1 MNSKR
6 IIIFGSNSYIAR
18 NFCYYVKNLERND
31 YYYLI
36 GYSLSENINP
46 YLDEFHQMDL
56 SKTFIEI
63 ECNNFY
69 VNFASYSHVDYS
81 FQNPMKILKNNIGI
95 AKNIIIEVNKKFNYD
110 FKNNFIHISTDEVE
124 VEGGPTSPYSWS
136 KLAQEVILHDKVK
149 IVRLNN
155 VYGKESDYDDLEPKQ
170 PIIWHQLNRLRNG
183 EIDKIDLVA
192 NYTEITR
199 NFMPVHEVSKY
210 LFKNACKFFNDPL
223 DFDAQALRRSK
234 GDDAQA
240 LRRSKNDEVIKSV
253 IKNTEPDKLYK
264 GYTRTIAKFIKDYM
278 KKYNYFNYSLKFKI
292 VENRPKTDWSY
303 PVGLKTVS
311 KEKYLKYL

>member
-1 MNSKR
+1 MNCKR

-18 NFCYYVKNLERND
+18 NFCYYVKNSRPWRD
-31 YYYLI
+31 QKYLI
-36 GYSLSENINP
+36 GYSLSKNINP
-46 YLDEFHQMDL
+46 YLDEFYQMDL
-56 SKTFIEI
+56 SKTFIELD
-63 ECNNFY
+63 CNDFY
-69 VNFASYSHVDYS
+69 INFASYSHVDYS

-95 AKNIIIEVNKKFNYD
+95 AKNIAIEVNKKFNYD

-136 KLAQEVILHDKVK
+136 KLAQEVILRDKVK

-155 VYGKESDYDDLEPKQ
+155 VYGKESDYEDLEPKQ
-170 PIIWHQLNRLRNG
+170 PIIWHQLNRLRKS

-199 NFMPVHEVSKY
+199 NFMPVNVVSKY
-210 LFKNACKFFNDPL
+210 LLNNVCKFFDDSL
-223 DFDAQALRRSK
+223 DF
-234 GDDAQA
+234 
-240 LRRSKNDEVIKSV
+240 EVIRPIMKRNKFNS
-253 IKNTEPDKLYK
+253 EPDKLYK

-278 KKYNYFNYSLKFKI
+278 KKYNHFNYSLKFRI